1 MIAVI
6 LSPLYVALHI
16 YLIWR
21 LFIWLGACYKVF
33 KKKQVVALLLLIYAF
48 FSCAILI
55 GFLLPN
61 GSVKYLIS
69 GMGNFWLGILLY
81 TVIIFVINLIYVLV
95 NYKKIN
101 S

>member
-21 LFIWLGACYKVF
+21 LFIWLGACYKVL

-61 GSVKYLIS
+61 GSVKYLVFS
-69 GMGNFWLGILLY
+69 
-81 TVIIFVINLIYVLV
+81 
-95 NYKKIN
+95 
-101 S
+101 